1 MMRSLW
7 TAASGMIGQ
16 QTALDVTANNLSNIN
31 ILDRHPDLLAYL
43 IYTDSLGNY
52 AVYDGLGQVISDK

>member
-16 QTALDVTANNLSNIN
+16 QTALDVTANNLSNVN
-31 ILDRHPDLLAYL
+31 
-43 IYTDSLGNY
+43 TT
-52 AVYDGLGQVISDK
+52 AVLFQSVIWWMMNSIIRSIRSRLRLW